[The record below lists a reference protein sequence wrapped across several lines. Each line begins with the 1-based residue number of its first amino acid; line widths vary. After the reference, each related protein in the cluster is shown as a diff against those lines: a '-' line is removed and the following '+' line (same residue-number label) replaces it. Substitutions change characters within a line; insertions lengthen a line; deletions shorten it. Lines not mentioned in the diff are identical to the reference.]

1 MPISKPGD
9 YQSDWNSAEF
19 NTRIIANLIA
29 EFHRAKYSN
38 SVIGMLQILES
49 LYTMVYPFLND
60 EEAEDCDNTI
70 QAYRYLI
77 FNRKFSKNFVS
88 RRVENQRL
96 NDFNTALSNMPEF
109 MRKILKLMF
118 KYKLYFPYSKVDN
131 STPMEKAVKDYGISK
146 ERLAQIKK
154 MSDEVDDL

>member
-9 YQSDWNSAEF
+9 YQSDWNNAEY
-19 NTRIIANLIA
+19 NSRIISYLIDK
-29 EFHRAKYSN
+29 FFDTKYSN
-38 SVIGMLQILES
+38 NVIGMLHILED

-60 EEAEDCDNTI
+60 EEAGDCDSTI
-70 QAYRYLI
+70 QVYRHLI

-131 STPMEKAVKDYGISK
+131 STPMEKAVKDYGITK